1 MFDGPAERFHRVDA
15 VFDAALDVSLLDR
28 TAFLDSACTGDA
40 DLRAAVDEL
49 LRAYDSSGAFLNGSA
64 VEFAA
69 SLLDAA
75 ELRSASL
82 PLGDRIGPFRIV
94 REIGHGGMGTVYLAE
109 RCDGHFEQRVALK
122 LIRHAASGALVMRF
136 LEERRILAL
145 LQHPRI
151 AHLVDGGVSPAGEPW
166 FAMEYVE
173 GVPIDRYCDANAA
186 SIDERLSLFDAVCDA
201 VQHAHTHLIVH
212 RDLKPSNILVTAD
225 GRIKLLDF
233 GIAKMLDPIVQ
244 ETEDGGEAEPPT
256 RLRAMTPE
264 YAAPEQILGQ
274 PVSTATDVY
283 ALGILLYVLL
293 TGQRPY
299 DVRHRSPAE
308 VERIVCEIDPPRPSA
323 VVSDAAATTEHREL
337 SARQRRTSPDR
348 LCRAL
353 RGDLDTIVMQAL
365 RKEPARR
372 YASAAA
378 LREDVRRFRE
388 RRPVLARG
396 DGTAYRLRKFSRRHA
411 TGLAVSIAAVGFL
424 AAAGIRERVLRA
436 RAEAGTRKAEQTT
449 DFMIGLFKA
458 SENARSFSDTLTA
471 GGLLTRGVTQAN
483 AMSAQPELQAQMFDV
498 IGQLMTGIGE
508 LDKARPLLERAL
520 AMRRKLYGEDH
531 PDVATTL
538 DNLADVAYD
547 QGDLKT
553 AVTLRSEEL
562 AIRRKLFGNSDVK
575 TADALFDLASDLHAA
590 GNPRAGDSLFTEWV
604 ARVAGAPR
612 EVTPTRARQLNG
624 LANIAEYQ
632 RHYDDAERWLRE
644 ALSINREL
652 YGDRSDRVA
661 SNLAEMADLL
671 NREAR
676 RADADTLMQRAIEIL
691 RADYP
696 DGHPQ
701 LARDLRNWAV
711 ILEDLLRFGD
721 AEVRLRES
729 LAMVERFQGATS
741 LEAIST
747 KLELSYTLTAL
758 GRYDEAVTLSREG
771 LEAYRRKYDDKS
783 PLVNRARFLLGDALR
798 GQGRFAQAEPLLLTS
813 YSALSGGS
821 ALGLSRA
828 WSRNALQALVRL
840 YDAEGKPQEAAKY
853 RSLLG
858 R

>member
-1 MFDGPAERFHRVDA
+1 MSDGPAELFHRVDA
-15 VFDAALDVSLLDR
+15 VFDEALDVSVADR
-28 TAFLDSACTGDA
+28 AAFLDSACAGDA
-40 DLRAAVDEL
+40 GLRAAVEEL
-49 LRAYDSSGAFLNGSA
+49 LSAHDSSASFLNGSA
-64 VEFAA
+64 AEFAA
-69 SLLDAA
+69 PLLDGA
-75 ELRSASL
+75 ERQSGSL
-82 PLGDRIGPFRIV
+82 PLGERVGPFRIV

-109 RCDGHFEQRVALK
+109 RSDGHFEQRVALK
-122 LIRHAASGALVMRF
+122 VIRHAASGALVARF

-145 LQHPRI
+145 LQHSRI
-151 AHLVDGGVSPAGEPW
+151 AHLVDGGVSPDGEPW

-173 GVPIDRYCDANAA
+173 GEPIDRYCDAKAA

-201 VQHAHTHLIVH
+201 VQYAHAHLIVH

-233 GIAKMLDPIVQ
+233 GIAKMLDPIVH
-244 ETEDGGEAEPPT
+244 ETEDGEAEPPT

-264 YAAPEQILGQ
+264 YAAPEQVLGQ

-299 DVRHRSPAE
+299 DVRHRSAAD

-323 VVSDAAATTEHREL
+323 MVSDPAATTEQREF

-348 LCRAL
+348 LSRAL

-396 DGTAYRLRKFSRRHA
+396 DGAGYRLRKFSRRHA
-411 TGLAVSIAAVGFL
+411 TGLALSIAAGAFL
-424 AAAGIRERVLRA
+424 AAAGIRERVLRG

-458 SENARSFSDTLTA
+458 SENGRSFRDTLTA
-471 GGLLTRGVTQAN
+471 SDLLTRGVTQAN

-498 IGQLMTGIGE
+498 IGQLETGIGE
-508 LDKARPLLERAL
+508 LDKARPLLESAL
-520 AMRRKLYGEDH
+520 ALRRKLYGDDH

-538 DNLADVAYD
+538 DNLAEVAYRR
-547 QGDLKT
+547 GDMRT
-553 AVTLRSEEL
+553 AVKLRSEEL
-562 AIRRKLFGNSDVK
+562 AIRRKIFGNSDVK
-575 TADALFDLASDLHAA
+575 TTDAVYALAGDLHAS
-590 GNPRAGDSLFTEWV
+590 GRPRDGDSLFSEWV

-612 EVTPTRARQLNG
+612 EVTPARARQLDG

-632 RHYDDAERWLRE
+632 QHYDDAARWLRE
-644 ALSINREL
+644 ELSINREL

-661 SNLAEMADLL
+661 STMAEIALLL
-671 NREAR
+671 NRQTR
-676 RADADTLMQRAIEIL
+676 GGDADTLMQRAIEIL

-711 ILEDLLRFGD
+711 ILEDLSRFGD
-721 AEVRLRES
+721 AEPHLRES
-729 LAMVERFQGATS
+729 LAIYERFEGAAS
-741 LEAIST
+741 IDAINT
-747 KLELSYTLTAL
+747 KLELAHTLTAL
-758 GRYDEAVTLSREG
+758 GRYDEAVALSRDG
-771 LEAYRRKYDDKS
+771 LEAYGRKYDDKS
-783 PLVNRARFLLGDALR
+783 PMVNRARLLLGDALR
-798 GQGRFAQAEPLLLTS
+798 GQGRFAEAEPLLIAS

-821 ALGLSRA
+821 AGGLARA

-840 YDAEGKPQEAAKY
+840 YDAEGKPQQAAKY